1 MKSTEPHTQIAI
13 EQAVAQLGPA
23 VSRCLMKG
31 IGGDA
36 SRSELDKLSDPLK
49 KLVTSHVAAPSW
61 LEAALLDP
69 LFPGTRLSLEEKTR
83 FLKKIIR

>member
-1 MKSTEPHTQIAI
+1 M
-13 EQAVAQLGPA
+13 
-23 VSRCLMKG
+23 RG

-49 KLVTSHVAAPSW
+49 KLVTSHVAAPRW

-69 LFPGTRLSLEEKTR
+69 QFPSTRISPEEKLR
-83 FLKKIIR
+83 FLKKILR